1 MNQPRRATPAP
12 VEPSLSGPTQRE
24 LRQIPAAHIPIE
36 ELAERYQA
44 GATLD
49 EMAAL
54 YRSLQYRVDPD
65 KIRRRLVAVG
75 IQIRSADRSTDPT
88 RPGLGRRGAANFP
101 LSTEELAERYR
112 AGASLVDLAI
122 LCGCSSGKIHRI
134 LFEAGVEIRLIRK
147 LDDAVI
153 RQPSL

>member
-1 MNQPRRATPAP
+1 MTRLRLATPPPA
-12 VEPSLSGPTQRE
+12 ELMANGPKQRE
-24 LRQIPAAHIPIE
+24 LRQIPAAHIPIA
-36 ELAERYQA
+36 ELAERYRA

-54 YRSLQYRVDPD
+54 YRSLQYKVNPD

-75 IQIRSADRSTDPT
+75 IQIRSADRSTAPT

-112 AGASLVDLAI
+112 AGTSLVDLAI

-134 LFEAGVEIRLIRK
+134 LFEAGVEIRPRGG
-147 LDDAVI
+147 
-153 RQPSL
+153 RTGTHGRS